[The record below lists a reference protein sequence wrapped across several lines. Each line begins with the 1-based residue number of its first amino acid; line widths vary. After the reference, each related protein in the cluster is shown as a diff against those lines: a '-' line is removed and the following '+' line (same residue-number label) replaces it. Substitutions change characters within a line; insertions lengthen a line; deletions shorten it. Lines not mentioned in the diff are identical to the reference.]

1 MTSPGVALT
10 VVPDVN
16 DDAHPLL
23 AGLIEELEQLPPS
36 RAAALRVVQVVDDP
50 DTSAAD
56 VAKAAGADPA
66 LTARILRVANS
77 AYYGLS
83 GRVGTPAFAVTVVG
97 FQTVRSLAAVAAAG
111 LAGEEDLPPGF
122 WERASSVAS
131 ACSLLA
137 RRVGTPAPEAF
148 CAGLLYDLGSALL
161 RRHDRATFDELAAE
175 AEAGPA
181 SMQELLRRTYGASAA
196 TLCADVLEGWRF
208 PEDLCFAIRHQD
220 DDPADARDPLLR
232 TLQASMSLA
241 TLATPTWPDGARE
254 AATFANAQVRP
265 NEIAELSRQMTEAAE
280 ALAAAFSA

>member
-1 MTSPGVALT
+1 MTIAGPALT
-10 VVPDVN
+10 VVPDV
-16 DDAHPLL
+16 DDEAHPLL

-50 DTSAAD
+50 DTSATD

-111 LAGEEDLPPGF
+111 LAGEDDLPPGF
-122 WERASSVAS
+122 WERASVVAS

-148 CAGLLYDLGSALL
+148 CTGLLYDLGTALL
-161 RRHDRATFDELAAE
+161 YRHNRAEYDALAAE
-175 AEAGPA
+175 AEGGPV
-181 SMQELLRRTYGASAA
+181 SIQELQRREYGASAA
-196 TLCADVLEGWRF
+196 SLCADVLEGWRF
-208 PEDLCFAIRHQD
+208 PEELCFAIRHQD
-220 DDPADARDPLLR
+220 DDPADARDPLVR
-232 TLQASMSLA
+232 ALQASMTIALLPEPA
-241 TLATPTWPDGARE
+241 WPKDARM

-265 NEIAELSRQMTEAAE
+265 AEVADLTRQVQEAAE
-280 ALAAAFSA
+280 QLAAAFNS

>member
-1 MTSPGVALT
+1 MTVPATALT
-10 VVPDVN
+10 VVPDVS

-56 VAKAAGADPA
+56 VAGAAGADPA

-83 GRVGTPAFAVTVVG
+83 GRVGTPSFAVTVVG

-111 LAGEEDLPPGF
+111 LAGDDDLPPGF
-122 WERASSVAS
+122 WERAASVAS

-148 CAGLLYDLGSALL
+148 CAGLLHDLGSALL
-161 RRHDRATFDELAAE
+161 YRHDKAQYTALVAE
-175 AEAGPA
+175 AEGGPVGLP
-181 SMQELLRRTYGASAA
+181 ELLRRTYGASSSS
-196 TLCADVLEGWRF
+196 LCADVLDGWRF

-220 DDPADARDPLLR
+220 DDVADARDPLVR
-232 TLQASMSLA
+232 ALQASVSLA
-241 TLATPTWPDGARE
+241 SLETPTWPKDARA
-254 AATFANAQVRP
+254 AATFANAQIRP
-265 NEIAELSRQMTEAAE
+265 NEVAELSRQMTEAAE
-280 ALAAAFSA
+280 QLSAAFNA

>member
-1 MTSPGVALT
+1 MTTPAPTLT
-10 VVPDVN
+10 VVPDVS
-16 DDAHPLL
+16 DDAHPPL

-56 VAKAAGADPA
+56 VAGAAGADPA

-83 GRVGTPAFAVTVVG
+83 GRVGTPSFAVTVVG
-97 FQTVRSLAAVAAAG
+97 FQTVRSLAAVSAAG
-111 LAGEEDLPPGF
+111 LAGEEDLPAGF
-122 WERASSVAS
+122 WERAATVAS

-137 RRVGTPAPEAF
+137 RRLGTPAPEAF
-148 CAGLLYDLGSALL
+148 CAGLLHDLGSALL
-161 RRHDRATFDELAAE
+161 RRHDRTTYDALVAE
-175 AEAGPA
+175 AEGGPVA
-181 SMQELLRRTYGASAA
+181 MQELLRRTYGASAA

-220 DDPADARDPLLR
+220 DDPADSRDPLVR
-232 TLQASMSLA
+232 VLQASISIASL
-241 TLATPTWPDGARE
+241 PTAAWPDGARA

-265 NEIAELSRQMTEAAE
+265 NELADLVRQTAEAAE
-280 ALAAAFSA
+280 ALVAAFNA

>member
-1 MTSPGVALT
+1 MTSTAPTLT
-10 VVPDVN
+10 VVPDV
-16 DDAHPLL
+16 DDEAHPLL

-56 VAKAAGADPA
+56 VSKAAGADPA

-111 LAGEEDLPPGF
+111 LAGDEDLPAGF

-148 CAGLLYDLGSALL
+148 CAGLLYDLGTALL
-161 RRHDRATFDELAAE
+161 YRHDRTMYDGLAAE
-175 AEAGPA
+175 AAGGPV
-181 SMQELLRRTYGASAA
+181 SLPELQRRTYGATAA

-208 PEDLCFAIRHQD
+208 PEDLCIAIRHQD
-220 DDPADARDPLLR
+220 DDPATARDPLVR
-232 TLQASMSLA
+232 TLQAGMTMA
-241 TLATPTWPDGARE
+241 TLPTPEWPADARS
-254 AATFANAQVRP
+254 AATFANAMVRP
-265 NEIAELSRQMTEAAE
+265 NEVADLVRQMTEAAE
-280 ALAAAFSA
+280 QLAAAFTA

>member
-1 MTSPGVALT
+1 MTSPAAALT

-83 GRVGTPAFAVTVVG
+83 GRVGTPSFAVTVVG

-111 LAGEEDLPPGF
+111 LAGEDDLPAGF
-122 WERASSVAS
+122 WERAASVAS

-148 CAGLLYDLGSALL
+148 CTGLLYDLGSALL
-161 RRHDRATFDELAAE
+161 RRHDRTTYDALAAE
-175 AEAGPA
+175 AEGGPV
-181 SMQELLRRTYGASAA
+181 SMSELLRRTYGASAA
-196 TLCADVLEGWRF
+196 TLCADVLDGWRF

-220 DDPADARDPLLR
+220 DDPANARDPLLR
-232 TLQASMSLA
+232 ALQASISLA
-241 TLATPTWPDGARE
+241 SLPTPAWPDGSRE
-254 AATFANAQVRP
+254 AATFANAQIRP
-265 NEIAELSRQMTEAAE
+265 NEVADLVRQAAEAAE